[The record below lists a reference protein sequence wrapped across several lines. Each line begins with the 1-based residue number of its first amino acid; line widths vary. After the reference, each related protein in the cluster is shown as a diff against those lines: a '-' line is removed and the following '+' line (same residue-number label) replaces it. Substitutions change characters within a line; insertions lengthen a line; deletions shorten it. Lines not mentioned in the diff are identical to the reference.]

1 MAFLSSNSSTDGEPP
16 KNVTIPSPRDQ
27 TSLDTSPLASIDNYV
42 QYNVTMIA
50 MNAVGASQPSRP
62 ILFTKII
69 GMYVFAYVC
78 ISLLWG
84 LQVLSQ
90 KLTSHVQVPCESLS
104 MVKVIK
110 S

>member
-1 MAFLSSNSSTDGEPP
+1 MAFSSSISSTNGDPSE
-16 KNVTIPSPRDQ
+16 NVTIPLQGDQ
-27 TSLDTSPLASIDNYV
+27 TSLNTALQEDIDNNV
-42 QYNVTMIA
+42 QYSVTMIA
-50 MNAVGASQPSRP
+50 VNAIGASQPSSP
-62 ILFTKII
+62 ILFTKIP
-69 GMYVFAYVC
+69 GMYVYAYAC

-90 KLTSHVQVPCESLS
+90 RLTSHAQVPCESLS